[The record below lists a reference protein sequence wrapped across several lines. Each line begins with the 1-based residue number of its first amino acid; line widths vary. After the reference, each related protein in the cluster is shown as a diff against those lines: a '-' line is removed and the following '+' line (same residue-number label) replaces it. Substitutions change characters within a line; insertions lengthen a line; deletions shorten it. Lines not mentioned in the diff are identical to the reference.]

1 MIRLPGRC
9 RNGMRKTLEKRVF
22 AGLLA
27 LASIGGLVM
36 SDMVFAVDLKA
47 NVVAQSDSE
56 MTLQYALQNSTA
68 SRIYAFDSLLY
79 FDSKG
84 VTKLSETGAYVFMD
98 GERTARVVRGIVA
111 PPMFMSVS
119 RRPPIVAS
127 AVEPGE
133 SKRGTIKLALPLS
146 EANPYFPPQEC
157 DPKAARPISRLLLQI
172 GWVEHRQETVTGK
185 FMVDGKELVRMT
197 GGWGAPVQ
205 RVAQTEVGVR
215 GVGLCPHAG
224 QFDRPQ
230 LRQ

>member
-127 AVEPGE
+127 QVETGA
-133 SKRGTIKLALPLS
+133 SRTGTIKLALPLS
-146 EANPYFPPQEC
+146 EANPYFPAQEC
-157 DPKAARPISRLLLQI
+157 DAKSAKPIARLVLQI
-172 GWVEHRQETVTGK
+172 GWVEQRQETQTAKV
-185 FMVDGKELVRMT
+185 MVDGKELLRLT
-197 GGWGAPVQ
+197 GGWGTPLQ
-205 RVAQTEVGVR
+205 RVAQAEVAVR
-215 GVGLCPHAG
+215 GVGLCPYSG
-224 QFDRPQ
+224 QFDRAQ

>member
-9 RNGMRKTLEKRVF
+9 PNGTRKTLEERLC

-27 LASIGGLVM
+27 LAAIGGLIM
-36 SDMVFAVDLKA
+36 SDMALAIDLRA

-56 MTLQYALQNSTA
+56 VTLQYALQNSTA
-68 SRIYAFDSLLY
+68 GRIYAFDSLLY

-84 VTKLSETGAYVFMD
+84 ATKLAETGAYVFLD
-98 GERTARVVRGIVA
+98 GERTVRVVRGIVA

-119 RRPPIVAS
+119 RRPPIVGS
-127 AVEPGE
+127 PVEPGA

-157 DPKAARPISRLLLQI
+157 DPKAARPIARLLLQI

-185 FMVDGKELVRMT
+185 LVVDGNELVRMT
-197 GGWGAPVQ
+197 GGWGTPVQ
-205 RVAQTEVGVR
+205 RVAQTEVAVR
-215 GVGLCPHAG
+215 GVGLCTHAAP
-224 QFDRPQ
+224 FDRPQ
-230 LRQ
+230 LTQ